1 MTKLTL
7 RDLEAMRQ
15 HYGIAHEQPQAAGA
29 ADSRRVDE
37 LLEDLGQVGRLE
49 EVGIRLERWGAAERF
64 SDGVR
69 RGLTGVPRP
78 VGGGREEEQE
88 EANREGHRAVSRA
101 K

>member
-7 RDLEAMRQ
+7 RDLEAMRP

-64 SDGVR
+64 SDGVH

-88 EANREGHRAVSRA
+88 EANREGHGAVSRA

>member
-49 EVGIRLERWGAAERF
+49 EVGISLQRWAQLRDVPMEYAE
-64 SDGVR
+64 V
-69 RGLTGVPRP
+69 L
-78 VGGGREEEQE
+78 
-88 EANREGHRAVSRA
+88 RAYLDQ
-101 K
+101 